1 MTRSTGP
8 SFRVH
13 FRRRREGR
21 TNFAKRLALVK
32 SGKTRMVVRRSN
44 RGVVVQFVDFDPKG
58 DRTLLTVTGTHL
70 AKVYKWPSR
79 RNVWTA
85 YLAGL
90 MAGTLAKKKGV
101 KEFVLDMGMY
111 VPSKGSVL
119 FAAQKGA
126 ADAGLG
132 TRFDKEKMPEAKL
145 SNPPDKYKGA
155 FEDVKKRITTG

>member
-1 MTRSTGP
+1 MTRAKGP
-8 SFRVH
+8 SFRVY

-44 RGVVVQFVDFDPKG
+44 RSIVVQFIDFDPKG
-58 DRTLLTVTGTHL
+58 DRTLLTVTGAHL
-70 AKVYKWPSR
+70 AKQFKWPSK

-90 MAGTLAKKKGV
+90 LAGKMAREKGI
-101 KEFVLDMGMY
+101 KDFVLDMGMY
-111 VPSKGSVL
+111 VPSKGSII

-126 ADAGLG
+126 SDAGLG
-132 TRFDKEKMPEAKL
+132 TLFDKEKMPEGRL
-145 SNPPDKYKGA
+145 SNPPEKYKSI
-155 FEDVKKRITTG
+155 FDEVKGR

>member
-1 MTRSTGP
+1 MTRADGP

-13 FRRRREGR
+13 FRRRREGK

-32 SGKTRMVVRRSN
+32 GGKTRMVVRRSN
-44 RGVVVQFVDFDPKG
+44 RSITVQFIDFDPKG
-58 DRTLLTVTGTHL
+58 DRTLLTVSGKHL
-70 AKVYKWPSR
+70 AKLYKWPSR

-101 KEFVLDMGMY
+101 KEFVLDVGMY
-111 VPSKGSVL
+111 APSKGSVV

-126 ADAGLG
+126 ADAGLS
-132 TRFDKEKMPEAKL
+132 TVCDKEKLPESKL
-145 SNPPDKYKGA
+145 SNPPEKYKGI
-155 FEDVKKRITTG
+155 FSEVKTRIGAG

>member
-1 MTRSTGP
+1 MTRAKGP
-8 SFRVH
+8 SFRLY
-13 FRRRREGR
+13 FRRRREGK

-44 RGVVVQFVDFDPKG
+44 KGIVIQFIDFDPKG

-70 AKVYKWPSR
+70 SKEYKWSSK

-90 MAGTLAKKKGV
+90 MAGKMAKKKGV
-101 KEFVLDMGMY
+101 KGFVLDLGMY
-111 VPSKGSVL
+111 VPSKGSVI

-126 ADAGLG
+126 QDAGLE
-132 TRFDKEKMPEAKL
+132 TSCDKEKVPESKL
-145 SNPPDKYKGA
+145 ANVPDKYKKM
-155 FEDVKKRITTG
+155 FDEVKSKISAG

>member
-1 MTRSTGP
+1 MTKAKGP
-8 SFRVH
+8 SFRVY
-13 FRRRREGR
+13 FRRRREGK

-44 RGVVVQFVDFDPKG
+44 KGVLVQFVDFDPKG
-58 DRTLLTVTGTHL
+58 DRTLLTVSGTHL
-70 AKVYKWPSR
+70 LKLYKWPAK

-90 MAGTLAKKKGV
+90 MAGKMAQKKGV

-111 VPSKGSVL
+111 VPSKGSVI

-126 ADAGLG
+126 ADSGLS
-132 TRFDKEKMPEAKL
+132 TLFDKEKVPEGKL
-145 SNPPDKYKGA
+145 SNPPEKYKDMFGQ
-155 FEDVKKRITTG
+155 VKSKIIAG